1 LRRFANIGKG
11 LRASAHNAVK
21 DRRMTLLFLE
31 LNEVNFDQLRAYAGR
46 GKLPNL
52 AKLIERHGV
61 SETSSEARYEEL
73 EPWIQWVSAHTGM
86 PLAEHGVYRL
96 GDIVGRDLE
105 QIWEVL
111 ERQGVRVGA
120 ISPMNAENRCVDA
133 AFFVPDP
140 WTPTAI
146 SGPSALRRLYAPI
159 AQAVNDNAEAR
170 LTMSTAAGL
179 IAGLLRYAAPAN
191 YPGYAGDVIGA
202 ARRRVWRKAMMLDRL
217 LADVFVRE
225 VKRTQPGFATL
236 FLNAAAH
243 IQHHYLFNS
252 SVYEGAL
259 SNPGWYIRPGIDP
272 VFEIYQL
279 YDRVVGQVQQAF
291 PEARLM
297 LATGLHQDP
306 HGQVT
311 LYWRLRDHVGFLERA
326 GVPFQRIEPRMSRDF
341 VVFCRDADEAA
352 RAADRFS
359 RIISVDG
366 QPLFSVDN
374 RGDSLFVELTWAGEI
389 GPDFVYLIDGAEVS
403 GLSGDVAFVAVKNG
417 QHNGIGYFL
426 DTAANA
432 GEAQFPITEIPAR
445 ICQALGVEWTG
456 GHGKLSEPLAA
467 E

>member
-1 LRRFANIGKG
+1 
-11 LRASAHNAVK
+11 
-21 DRRMTLLFLE
+21 MTLLFLE
-31 LNEVNFDQLRAYAGR
+31 LNEVNFDQLRAYARR
-46 GKLPNL
+46 GLLPHL
-52 AKLIERHGV
+52 AELIERHGV
-61 SETSSEARYEEL
+61 SETISEARYEEL
-73 EPWIQWVSAHTGM
+73 EPWIQWVSAHTG
-86 PLAEHGVYRL
+86 LTLSEHGVYRL

-120 ISPMNAENRCVDA
+120 ISPMNAENRCIDP

-170 LTMSTAAGL
+170 LNLSTAMGL

-191 YPGYAGDVIGA
+191 YPGYIGDVVGA
-202 ARRRVWRKAMMLDRL
+202 ARGRIWRKAMMLDRL

-225 VKRTQPGFATL
+225 VKRTRPGFATL

-259 SNPGWYIRPGIDP
+259 SNPEWYIAPEIDP

-279 YDRVVGQVQQAF
+279 YDRIVGQVRGAF
-291 PEARLM
+291 PAARLM

-306 HGQVT
+306 HGAVT
-311 LYWRLRDHVGFLERA
+311 LYWRLRDHVGFLDRA
-326 GVPFQRIEPRMSRDF
+326 GVPFERIEPRMSRDF
-341 VVFCRDADEAA
+341 VVFCRDADQAA
-352 RAADRFS
+352 HAADRLAAIVAS
-359 RIISVDG
+359 DG
-366 QPLFSVDN
+366 RPLFSIDN
-374 RGDSLFVELTWAGEI
+374 RGDSLFVELIWAEEI
-389 GPDFVYLIDGAEVS
+389 GPDFVYLVDGAPAA
-403 GLSGDVAFVAVKNG
+403 GLHRDVAFVAVKNG

-426 DTAANA
+426 DTGA
-432 GEAQFPITEIPAR
+432 GAQGAFPITEIPSR
-445 ICQALGVEWTG
+445 VCQAFGVRWSGDLAPVT
-456 GHGKLSEPLAA
+456 EPIAA